1 MLGYDSHGR
10 DVSFWGRGRIQE
22 AQRLTVGTAMDIMWE
37 GDLSLN
43 NKSNG
48 GTLSG
53 EYENVFLAFFTA
65 YAKWQ

>member
-1 MLGYDSHGR
+1 MIPMGEMFRFGGGVEYKKRND
-10 DVSFWGRGRIQE
+10 
-22 AQRLTVGTAMDIMWE
+22 LTIGTAMDIMWE
-37 GDLSLN
+37 GDLSLK

-53 EYENVFLAFFTA
+53 EYENVFLAFFTV